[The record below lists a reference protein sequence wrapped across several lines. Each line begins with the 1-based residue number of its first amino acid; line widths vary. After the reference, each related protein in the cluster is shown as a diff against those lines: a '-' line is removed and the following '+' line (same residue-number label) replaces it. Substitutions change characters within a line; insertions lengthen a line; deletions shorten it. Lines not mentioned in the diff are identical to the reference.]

1 MCAPT
6 VPHHRIDSLSSSI
19 RYVPDLGVLHL
30 DFMDL
35 IPSGRPDL
43 LIRLLTPCDPESSEK
58 LRLLESRGTAKAYD
72 PDEV

>member
-1 MCAPT
+1 
-6 VPHHRIDSLSSSI
+6 
-19 RYVPDLGVLHL
+19 VPDLGVLHL